1 MDLTGMMTKDRA
13 INLTGM
19 MTAVVCMAATG
30 WATAGDLPGTGRTV
44 DDARSTRPTAT
55 RAFAADA
62 AAKELTGKWISG
74 GDVPGKVVFEETAW
88 RDEAFRSQRWT
99 RDRGVTVKD
108 DGRGG
113 KCVEL
118 RPNGTSFVTC
128 VQGDKFAVPM
138 KKGVPIAVLWEARTP
153 KGGASPYF
161 RYDIYDADGK
171 FVSACQMRS
180 VVDPTQP
187 QAFHR
192 NAFVLTPSADSRIRA
207 FFHVTP
213 SDPEAVEVANVR
225 IADLGAAVADAV
237 ADDPKVLAAR
247 AAAGSGLL
255 WFPSADLGAGY
266 PVLPTS
272 TRIPGEAKGALRIV
286 ECPGERTRAG
296 IVLWSRD
303 GMRDVSLS
311 FSDLKSGW
319 FGFGAK
325 IPAAAISAKVVKCHY
340 QGEGAPFTDVAT
352 GEGQVLVPE
361 LLLNDDSLVVP
372 DHEAHV
378 NFVRFAAAT
387 PFYTNVNT
395 ITEFA
400 WSSRIPNEK
409 MPIVDAPM
417 LRPFDLAPGLNKQLA
432 VTLRVPKGAKAGT
445 YRGTLTVRADAGRV
459 VAEIP
464 VELTV
469 LPFTLPEK
477 AETAYD
483 PSREYTMGLY
493 TWCALSADGSPAM
506 SPFHRSR
513 EQVLAVYRTL
523 YEGGVH
529 DPAFIWHSGIVYDDA
544 KFRAHLAVAREAG
557 FKGALHLGSSGLV
570 GNDTNAVQLA
580 AMKERLVRAMATARE
595 YGFAPVYFYGFD
607 EAYGEKLLSQRTAW
621 KAAKET
627 GAKIIVSGGNGHFEN
642 VGDLL
647 DICVYHDA
655 PENAR
660 PADWH
665 SVGHALWKYGTP
677 QTAPEDPRLYRR
689 NYGLY
694 LWHLGFDG
702 ANTYCETSGGAAWND
717 IVSLQR
723 NRLTGKHGGAYRSE
737 TMLYPT
743 LDGVVET
750 IAFTGLESAIRDVR
764 YLTKFRQ
771 LLREHPNAA
780 AQKWYDS
787 VDFGQDDP
795 AAIRAAAIDWI
806 LRLNGR

>member
-1 MDLTGMMTKDRA
+1 MKGMAMNR
-13 INLTGM
+13 TGM

-44 DDARSTRPTAT
+44 DDARRTRPTAT
-55 RAFAADA
+55 CAFAADA
-62 AAKELTGKWISG
+62 AAKELTGKWIGG

-118 RPNGTSFVTC
+118 CPNGTSFVTC
-128 VQGDKFAVPM
+128 VQSGKFAVPM

-237 ADDPKVLAAR
+237 ADDPKVLDAR

-286 ECPGERTRAG
+286 ECPGERTRAS

-311 FSDLKSGW
+311 FSDMKSGW

-325 IPAAAISAKVVKCHY
+325 IPATAISAKVVKCHY

-409 MPIVDAPM
+409 MPIVDAPT

-477 AETAYD
+477 AETAHD

-580 AMKERLVRAMATARE
+580 AMKERLVRAMATASE

-771 LLREHPNAA
+771 LLRERPNAA

-806 LRLNGR
+806 LRINGR

>member
-1 MDLTGMMTKDRA
+1 MNRTV
-13 INLTGM
+13 M

-30 WATAGDLPGTGRTV
+30 WAAAGDLPGTGRTV
-44 DDARSTRPTAT
+44 DDAWRTRPTAT

-62 AAKELTGKWISG
+62 AAKELTGKWIGG

-99 RDRGVTVKD
+99 RDRGVIVKD

-128 VQGDKFAVPM
+128 VQSGKFAVPM

-213 SDPEAVEVANVR
+213 SDPEAVDVANVR

-303 GMRDVSLS
+303 GMRGVTLA
-311 FSDLKSGW
+311 FSDMKSGW

-325 IPAAAISAKVVKCHY
+325 IPATAISAKVVKCHY

-409 MPIVDAPM
+409 MPIVDAPT

-523 YEGGVH
+523 YEGGIH

-580 AMKERLVRAMATARE
+580 AMKARLVRAMATARE

-771 LLREHPNAA
+771 LLRERPNAA

-806 LRLNGR
+806 LRINGR

>member
-1 MDLTGMMTKDRA
+1 MD
-13 INLTGM
+13 LTGM

-30 WATAGDLPGTGRTV
+30 WATPGDLPGTGRTV
-44 DDARSTRPTAT
+44 DDARRTRPTAT

-62 AAKELTGKWISG
+62 AAKDLTGKWIGG

-88 RDEAFRSQRWT
+88 RDETFRSQRWT

-128 VQGDKFAVPM
+128 VQGGKFAVPM

-247 AAAGSGLL
+247 AAAGPGLL

-303 GMRDVSLS
+303 GMRDVSLA
-311 FSDLKSGW
+311 FSDMKSGW

-445 YRGTLTVRADAGRV
+445 YRGTLTVRADAGLV

-523 YEGGVH
+523 YEGGIH

-771 LLREHPNAA
+771 LLRERPNAA

-806 LRLNGR
+806 LRINGR